1 MTPDGSPK
9 GEELQS
15 AGDKPESA
23 SRREPEIPQAAVA
36 LTPEGE
42 ALAEALPRAL
52 ASHGV
57 EVSAAIDEVVCSVPA
72 DHLVDVC
79 RQLKEGAGLSFDYLR
94 LLTVV
99 DYVEQDG
106 EFEIVY
112 HLYSLGRH
120 HKMMLKTR
128 VQERRPAVPSVI
140 GVWRGADWYERE
152 MHDLFGVTFTGRPD
166 LLPLVLPDDFEGFPG
181 RKSYPLN
188 DYDEW

>member
-1 MTPDGSPK
+1 MTTDGSSK
-9 GEELQS
+9 GGARNS
-15 AGDKPESA
+15 TGDKPARSA
-23 SRREPEIPQAAVA
+23 RREPEIPQAAVA

-42 ALAEALPRAL
+42 ALAEALPVML

-57 EVSAAIDEVVCSVPA
+57 EMSAAIDEVVCRVPA

-79 RQLKEGAGLSFDYLR
+79 RQLKDDPGLAFDYLR

-128 VQERRPAVPSVI
+128 VPERRPTVPSVT

-152 MHDLFGVTFTGRPD
+152 MHDLFGVNFTGHPN
-166 LLPLVLPDDFEGFPG
+166 LAPLVLPDDFEGFPG

>member
-1 MTPDGSPK
+1 MTTDGSSK
-9 GEELQS
+9 GGARNS
-15 AGDKPESA
+15 TGDKPARSA
-23 SRREPEIPQAAVA
+23 RREPEIPQAAAA

-42 ALAEALPRAL
+42 ALAEALPVML

-57 EVSAAIDEVVCSVPA
+57 EMSAAIDEVVCRVPA

-79 RQLKEGAGLSFDYLR
+79 RQLKDDPGLAFDYLR

-128 VQERRPAVPSVI
+128 VPERRPAVPSVT

-152 MHDLFGVTFTGRPD
+152 MHDLFGVNFTGHPN
-166 LLPLVLPDDFEGFPG
+166 LAPLVLPDDFEGFPG